1 MERFFSE
8 WKSSTPRGDPTGDLE
23 VFLLEVLVCQRV
35 PGEDYCPPTAFLFG
49 RTVEGSTV
57 TVRVSD
63 WQPWLRVVGIDTDL
77 PYSIVERHAG
87 SWCLKNIARADGKP
101 RIEHGRIAK
110 LFGWVGNDDL
120 TTKTFPCTKIH
131 VTSLYAAEELARQK
145 FPGVLVTDTLQ
156 RPRTRFLNDTGL
168 VPCTWF
174 SVPMTLASSKVTIS
188 SLEINCS
195 VTDLRPITRTSI
207 PPLVLAS
214 FDCEMSSFDGTL
226 PSPHKGDVVFCISTA
241 FARFGKDQ
249 KTVSIMVVP
258 TPGAPEIRDGRLI
271 LYVKSQCDLVIMWSI
286 LVGHVDPDIL
296 TGWNID
302 GFDFS
307 FLCDAYEASFM
318 PNEER
323 GSETLQAA
331 YATSNKVSRPSLSEC
346 LSSLTSGQRSTILA
360 TFSKEFPTHA
370 SRVAKLFKQS
380 DGSFALHEDDDEDT
394 EYSTTMGPI
403 HLKSLRDAALV
414 YYTGTPQPK
423 NVSLESLGED
433 AVHYMTMPQRTG
445 RKYGMLLSRFVH
457 EECKLVEKSLS
468 TAARGDNIMYKVP
481 QSGRVVV
488 DMMRVIKDDLKPS
501 SNSLRYAADTWLDN
515 MSKLDMPIAD
525 LFQAWTLKD
534 IAKLHEVETYCAR
547 DAQIPLLLML
557 KLQYVTSWI
566 GLCSVC
572 GLGPDVIVNG
582 GQQQR
587 VFALITRRVKDT
599 HAVMTEP
606 SGWPSTNDYVGATVI
621 EPKAAFYE
629 TPLSTLDFASLYP
642 SIEASNNLCFS
653 TLVTDRSQ
661 LPKLVDRSG
670 KKLYQDFSI
679 QHPTPEGVETRNYA
693 FVTHVPSVLADLLV
707 TLLTSRKAVKREM
720 ESAEGFQREVLNKR
734 QLALKL
740 VCNSVYGFCGV
751 DPEKG
756 MLSCKPVAAATTL
769 IGRRLIELT
778 RVYVEKHF
786 AGSDVVYG
794 DTDSVMIHWNV
805 NTLEE
810 AFYLGERA
818 AKDVTKYL
826 RDLLLQEQGGLV
838 GNRDISSMVNIIK
851 LEHEKEYWP
860 YLLCKKKNYA
870 GRKWTPKSLDPL
882 VFKDEI
888 DIKGLQAVRRDTA
901 PLVVD
906 LSMKVIDELL
916 LRKSASSALVLVR
929 ETLGK
934 VAREQFP
941 LDSYVLS
948 KSIGASY
955 ASENIPHVA
964 AWTRMRA
971 RGQEA
976 PPIGGRMPYVILA
989 GHGSLSGR
997 AEHPS
1002 FADKKK
1008 LDTPYYLKAL
1018 ENPLRKLLQFA
1029 DDNTL
1034 DDLFVEA
1041 HTIAE
1046 SRHSRSLLDGCN
1058 NVAIVSSPAKKRK
1071 RSVGVTRG
1079 LLD

>member
-1 MERFFSE
+1 M
-8 WKSSTPRGDPTGDLE
+8 G
-23 VFLLEVLVCQRV
+23 QRV
-35 PGEDYCPPTAFLFG
+35 PGDDYCPPTAFLFG
-49 RTVEGSTV
+49 RTIEGATV

-63 WQPWLRVVGIDTDL
+63 WQPWLRVVGIDTEA
-77 PYSIVERHAG
+77 PYSVLERHAG
-87 SWCLKNIARADGKP
+87 SWCLKNIARREGKP
-101 RIEHGRIAK
+101 RIDHGRISK

-120 TTKTFPCTKIH
+120 TTKTHACTKIH
-131 VTSLYAAEELARQK
+131 TTSLYAGEELARQK
-145 FPGVLVTDTLQ
+145 FPGVIVTDTLQ
-156 RPRTRFLNDTGL
+156 RPRTRFLNDAGL

-174 SVPMTLASSKVTIS
+174 SVPNTPSTHKVTIS
-188 SLEINCS
+188 TIELACS
-195 VTDLRPITRTSI
+195 VHDLQAIVRTAI

-226 PSPHKGDVVFCISTA
+226 PSPHKGDVLFCLSTA
-241 FARFGKDQ
+241 FARFGGDQ

-258 TPGAPEIRDGRLI
+258 TPGPSDVRDGRLI
-271 LYVKSQCDLVIMWSI
+271 LYVKSQEELVEMWSI
-286 LVGHVDPDIL
+286 LIAHVDPDIL

-307 FLCDAYEASFM
+307 FLCDAYESSYL
-318 PNEER
+318 PKEER

-331 YATSNKVSRPSLSEC
+331 LASYQGNSRVTLSEC
-346 LSSLTSGQRSTILA
+346 LSALTAGQRGTILA
-360 TFSKEFPTHA
+360 SFSKDFPTHGA
-370 SRVAKLFKQS
+370 RVAKLFKQS
-380 DGSFALHEDDDEDT
+380 DGSFSLHEDDEDDT
-394 EYSTTMGPI
+394 EYSTSLGPA
-403 HLKSLRDAALV
+403 HLKALRDAALV
-414 YYTGTPQPK
+414 YYTGTPQNKP
-423 NVSLESLGED
+423 VSLASLGED
-433 AVHYMTMPQRTG
+433 AMQYMTRPQRMG
-445 RKYGMLLSRFVH
+445 RKYGMLLSRFVR
-457 EECKLVEKSLS
+457 EECKLVEKTLS
-468 TAARGDNIMYKVP
+468 TAARGDNIMFKVP

-501 SNSLRYAADTWLDN
+501 SNSLRYAADTWLGDV
-515 MSKLDMPIAD
+515 SKLDMPIAD
-525 LFQAWTLKD
+525 LFKAWKTKD
-534 IAKLHEVETYCAR
+534 MPKLFEVETYCAR
-547 DAQIPLLLML
+547 DAEIPLLLML

-572 GLGPDVIVNG
+572 GLGPDVVING

-587 VFALITRRVKDT
+587 VFALITRRVRDT
-599 HAVMTEP
+599 HAVMTEAT
-606 SGWPSTNDYVGATVI
+606 GWPSTNEYVGATVI

-653 TLVTDRSQ
+653 TLVTDRTQ
-661 LPKLVDRSG
+661 LPKLVDATG
-670 KKLYQDFSI
+670 KKLYQDFAI
-679 QHPTPEGVETRNYA
+679 QHPTPDGMETRHYA

-707 TLLTSRKAVKREM
+707 TLMTSRKAVKREM
-720 ESAEGFQREVLNKR
+720 ESADGFQREVLNKR
-734 QLALKL
+734 QLALKV

-751 DPEKG
+751 DPDKG

-778 RVYVEKHF
+778 RTYVEKHF
-786 AGSDVVYG
+786 EGSDVVYG

-805 NTLEE
+805 STLEE
-810 AFYLGERA
+810 AFRLGERA
-818 AKDVTKYL
+818 AKDVTRYL

-838 GNRDISSMVNIIK
+838 GDRDISSMVNIIK

-870 GRKWTPKSLDPL
+870 GRKWTPTSLDPL

-916 LRKSASSALVLVR
+916 LRKSASSALLLVR

-941 LDSYVLS
+941 LDSYILS

-976 PPIGGRMPYVILA
+976 PPIGGRMPYVILG
-989 GHGSLSGR
+989 GHGPLAAR

-1034 DDLFVEA
+1034 DDLFAEA
-1041 HTIAE
+1041 HTIAD
-1046 SRHSRSLLDGCN
+1046 SRHSRSLLEGCDEMPM
-1058 NVAIVSSPAKKRK
+1058 VSSPAKKRK
-1071 RSVGVTRG
+1071 RSVGVSRG

>member
-1 MERFFSE
+1 MDGFFAD
-8 WKSSTPRGDPTGDLE
+8 WKSSRPTTESIE
-23 VFLLEVLVCQRV
+23 VFLLEVIVGQRV
-35 PGEDYCPPTAFLFG
+35 PGDDYCPPTAFLFG
-49 RTVEGSTV
+49 RTMEGATV

-63 WQPWLRVVGIDTDL
+63 WQPWLRVVGIDTDS
-77 PYSIVERHAG
+77 PYSVLERYAG
-87 SWCLKNIARADGKP
+87 SWCLKNIARREGKP
-101 RIEHGRIAK
+101 RIEHGRISK

-120 TTKTFPCTKIH
+120 TTKTYASTRIH
-131 VTSLYAAEELARQK
+131 TTSLYAAEELARHK
-145 FPGVLVTDTLQ
+145 FPGIIVTDTLQ

-174 SVPMTLASSKVTIS
+174 SVPNTQSAYPVTIS
-188 SLEINCS
+188 NIEINCS
-195 VTDLRPITRTSI
+195 MSDLYLIKKTAI

-241 FARFGKDQ
+241 FARFGGDK
-249 KTVSIMVVP
+249 KSVSIMVVP
-258 TPGAPEIRDGRLI
+258 TPTRPEVRDGRLI
-271 LYVKSQCDLVIMWSI
+271 IYVNSQYELVEMWSI
-286 LVGHVDPDIL
+286 LIAHVDPDIL
-296 TGWNID
+296 SGWNID

-307 FLCDAYEASFM
+307 FLCDAYGSAFM
-318 PNEER
+318 PKEER
-323 GSETLQAA
+323 GSEMLQAGLA
-331 YATSNKVSRPSLSEC
+331 SHQGNSRVSLSEC
-346 LSSLTSGQRSTILA
+346 LSSLTTGQRTAIL
-360 TFSKEFPTHA
+360 TSFSKEFPTYGA
-370 SRVAKLFKQS
+370 RIAKLFKQS
-380 DGSFALHEDDDEDT
+380 DGSFALHEDDEEDA
-394 EYSTTMGPI
+394 EFSTTLGPV
-403 HLKSLRDAALV
+403 HLKALRDAALV
-414 YYTGTPQPK
+414 YYTGTPQNKP
-423 NVSLESLGED
+423 VSLHALGED
-433 AVHYMTMPQRTG
+433 AVRYMTTPQRMG
-445 RKYGMLLSRFVH
+445 RKYGMLLSRFVR
-457 EECKLVEKSLS
+457 EECKLVEKTLS
-468 TAARGDNIMYKVP
+468 TAARGDNVMFKVP

-488 DMMRVIKDDLKPS
+488 DMMRVIKDDLKPA
-501 SNSLRYAADTWLDN
+501 SNSLRYAADTWLGEDFA
-515 MSKLDMPIAD
+515 KLDMPIAD
-525 LFQAWTLKD
+525 LFKAWKTKD
-534 IAKLHEVETYCAR
+534 LPKLYEVETYCAR
-547 DAQIPLLLML
+547 DAEIPLLLML

-572 GLGPDVIVNG
+572 GLGPDVVING

-587 VFALITRRVKDT
+587 VFALITRRVRDT
-599 HAVMTEP
+599 HAVMTE
-606 SGWPSTNDYVGATVI
+606 STGWPTTNDYVGATVI

-661 LPKLVDRSG
+661 LPNLVDSSG
-670 KKLYQDFSI
+670 KKLYQDFAI
-679 QHPTPEGVETRNYA
+679 QHPTPDGVETRHYA

-720 ESAEGFQREVLNKR
+720 ESAEGFEREVLNKR

-751 DPEKG
+751 DPDKG

-778 RVYVEKHF
+778 RTYVEQHF
-786 AGSDVVYG
+786 VGSGVVYG
-794 DTDSVMIHWNV
+794 DTDSVMIHWHV
-805 NTLEE
+805 STLEE
-810 AFYLGERA
+810 AFRLGERA

-826 RDLLLQEQGGLV
+826 RDLLLHEQGGLV

-906 LSMKVIDELL
+906 LSVKVIDELL

-934 VAREQFP
+934 VAREQLP
-941 LDSYVLS
+941 IESYVLS

-976 PPIGGRMPYVILA
+976 PPIGGRMPYVILG
-989 GHGSLSGR
+989 GHGPLAAR

-1034 DDLFVEA
+1034 DDLFAEA

-1058 NVAIVSSPAKKRK
+1058 EMPMVPSPAKKRK
-1071 RSVGVTRG
+1071 RPIGMTRG
-1079 LLD
+1079 LLE

>member
-1 MERFFSE
+1 MERFFSD
-8 WKSSTPRGDPTGDLE
+8 WQAPRPTSSTVE
-23 VFLLEVLVCQRV
+23 VFLLEVLVGQRV
-35 PGEDYCPPTAFLFG
+35 PGDDYCPPTAFLFG
-49 RTVEGSTV
+49 RTLEGATV

-63 WQPWLRVVGIDTDL
+63 WQPWLRVVGIDTEL
-77 PYSIVERHAG
+77 PYSVLERHAG

-101 RIEHGRIAK
+101 RIEHGRISK

-120 TTKTFPCTKIH
+120 TTKTYACTKIH
-131 VTSLYAAEELARQK
+131 VTSLYAGEELAK
-145 FPGVLVTDTLQ
+145 HKYPGILVTDTLQ

-174 SVPMTLASSKVTIS
+174 SVPNTPGDRVTIS
-188 SLEINCS
+188 NIEINCS
-195 VTDLRPITRTSI
+195 VGDLVPNVRTAI

-241 FARFGKDQ
+241 FARFGLDK
-249 KTVSIMVVP
+249 KIVSIMVAP
-258 TPGAPEIRDGRLI
+258 NRAPEIRDGRLI
-271 LYVKSQCDLVIMWSI
+271 LYANSQYDLMDMWSVLI
-286 LVGHVDPDIL
+286 AHVDPDIL

-302 GFDFS
+302 GFDFA
-307 FLCDAYEASFM
+307 FLCEAYESVYM

-323 GSETLQAA
+323 GSEALQAA
-331 YATSNKVSRPSLSEC
+331 YASSKHVSRVSLTEC
-346 LSSLTSGQRSTILA
+346 LSCLTAGQRNTILA
-360 TFSKEFPTHA
+360 SFAKEFPTCA
-370 SRVAKLFKQS
+370 SRVSKLFKQS
-380 DGSFALHEDDDEDT
+380 DGSFALHEDDEEDT
-394 EYSTTMGPI
+394 EYSTTLGPI
-403 HLKSLRDAALV
+403 HLKALRDAALV
-414 YYTGTPQPK
+414 YYTGTPQNK
-423 NVSLESLGED
+423 TVDLNDFGED
-433 AVHYMTMPQRTG
+433 AVDHMTRPQRTG
-445 RKYGMLLSRFVH
+445 RKYGMLLSRFVR
-457 EECKLVEKSLS
+457 EECKLVEKTLS
-468 TAARGDNIMYKVP
+468 TAARGDNVMYKVP

-501 SNSLRYAADTWLDN
+501 SNALRYAADTWLDN
-515 MSKLDMPIAD
+515 VSKLDMPIAD
-525 LFQAWTLKD
+525 LFQAWKLKD
-534 IAKLHEVETYCAR
+534 MSKLYEVETYCAR
-547 DAQIPLLLML
+547 DAEIPLLLML

-661 LPKLVDRSG
+661 LPKLVDSSG
-670 KKLYQDFSI
+670 KKLYQDFAI
-679 QHPTPEGVETRNYA
+679 QHPTSEGVETRHYA

-734 QLALKL
+734 QLALKV

-810 AFYLGERA
+810 AFHLGERA

-826 RDLLLQEQGGLV
+826 RELLLQEQGGLV

-916 LRKSASSALVLVR
+916 LRKSASSAHVLVR

-934 VAREQFP
+934 VAREQLP
-941 LDSYVLS
+941 LESYVLS

-989 GHGSLSGR
+989 GHGSLAAR

-1002 FADKKK
+1002 FAEKKK

-1018 ENPLRKLLQFA
+1018 ENPLRKLLQF

-1034 DDLFVEA
+1034 DDLFTEA

-1046 SRHSRSLLDGCN
+1046 SRHSRSLVDGCN
-1058 NVAIVSSPAKKRK
+1058 DMPIAPSPVKKRK
-1071 RSVGVTRG
+1071 RTVGVTRG